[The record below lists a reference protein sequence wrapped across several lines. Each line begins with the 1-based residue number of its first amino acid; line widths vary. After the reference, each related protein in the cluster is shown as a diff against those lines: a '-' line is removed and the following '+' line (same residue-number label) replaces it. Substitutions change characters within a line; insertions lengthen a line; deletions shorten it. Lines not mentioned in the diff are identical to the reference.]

1 MATEFLLPDI
11 GEGLTEA
18 VIVHWF
24 VDVGARVEMDQPLVE
39 LETDKAVV
47 EFPAPEAGVLLHR
60 GGEAG
65 DVLEVGGILAV
76 VGEAGEVWSPSA
88 PSRPEEAAPIVGTLD
103 SEPETL
109 QPAPRAQVLPRVRR
123 LASELEVDLE
133 AVTGSGPGGRIT
145 EADVH
150 AAATPT
156 DRPHRRV
163 PLSATR
169 RAIVRNL
176 TRSWQEIPHVT
187 TYGSADAAPLLERRR
202 RLGSPPLEALLIEAV
217 IPVLREFPTFN
228 ATYQED
234 AVIERLH
241 YDIGFAVDS
250 PEGLLVAVIRDADTL
265 DLAGLGEAVTRLAGA
280 ARDRTATPEELRG
293 QTFTISNIGAVGG
306 RYGTPIV
313 PYGTTAILSIGRAD
327 PQAVV
332 RHGEI
337 TVGHEFPL
345 SLSYDHRVIDG
356 AAGRAFLGA
365 VAGAFS
371 GA

>member
-18 VIVHWF
+18 SIVHWF
-24 VDVGARVEMDQPLVE
+24 VDVGQRVEMDQPLVE

-47 EFPAPEAGVLLHR
+47 EFPAPEAGVLLHQ

-76 VGEAGEVWSPSA
+76 VGEAGEVWSPGST
-88 PSRPEEAAPIVGTLD
+88 PSPAEPAPIVGTLD
-103 SEPETL
+103 AEPETL
-109 QPAPRAQVLPRVRR
+109 RPPPRAQVLPRVRR
-123 LASELEVDLE
+123 LAEELGVELDGV
-133 AVTGSGPGGRIT
+133 VGGGPGGRVT
-145 EADVH
+145 EDDVRG
-150 AAATPT
+150 AAIGD
-156 DRPHRRV
+156 DRPSRRV

-187 TYGSADAAPLLERRR
+187 TYGAADAASLLERRR
-202 RLGSPPLEALLIEAV
+202 RLGGPPLEALLIEAV
-217 IPVLREFPTFN
+217 IPVLREFPAFN
-228 ATYQED
+228 ATFQGD
-234 AVIERLH
+234 AVVERLH

-250 PEGLLVAVIRDADTL
+250 PDGLLVAVLRDADTL
-265 DLAGLGEAVTRLAGA
+265 DLADLGDEVTRLAGA
-280 ARDRTATPEELRG
+280 ARNRTATPDELRG
-293 QTFTISNIGAVGG
+293 QTFTLSNIGAVGG
-306 RYGTPIV
+306 RYGTPLV
-313 PYGTTAILSIGRAD
+313 PYGTTAILSIGRAE

-337 TVGHEFPL
+337 TVASEFPL

-356 AAGRAFLGA
+356 ATGRAFLGA
-365 VAGAFS
+365 VAGAFT